1 MAVSSEAAISL
12 PQGRMSP
19 TTMDWRPIGRVLS
32 DSDVMNTKA
41 NRNSFQALVK
51 ANSATERMAGAASG
65 SVISRFDQLPQPVRE
80 QLGETGELS
89 VDIFQAPVLVQSW
102 FVLDRIRALA
112 EANGGTMA
120 DVFKLVQYFTDLRD
134 YPLYNRVRRL
144 FYPGEPPVST
154 VVEVS
159 GMLPS
164 REVRIE
170 VEATAFI
177 PQRR

>member
-1 MAVSSEAAISL
+1 MSTGQPLARYAAMKRIGDMVYMSGVIAVD
-12 PQGRMSP
+12 PGTR
-19 TTMDWRPIGRVLS
+19 
-32 DSDVMNTKA
+32 
-41 NRNSFQALVK
+41 
-51 ANSATERMAGAASG
+51 
-65 SVISRFDQLPQPVRE
+65 SVVQTFEQLPAEVRQ
-80 QLGETGELS
+80 QLGETGEMS

-102 FVLDRIRALA
+102 FVLNRIRELA
-112 EANGGTMA
+112 EQAGGGMG

-170 VEATAFI
+170 VEGTAFI
-177 PQRR
+177 PQKR

>member
-1 MAVSSEAAISL
+1 MVYMSGVIAVD
-12 PQGRMSP
+12 P
-19 TTMDWRPIGRVLS
+19 
-32 DSDVMNTKA
+32 
-41 NRNSFQALVK
+41 
-51 ANSATERMAGAASG
+51 ASRR
-65 SVISRFDQLPQPVRE
+65 VISSFDQLPAEVRE
-80 QLGETGELS
+80 QLGETGEMS
-89 VDIFQAPVLVQSW
+89 VDVFQAPILVQTW
-102 FVLDRIRALA
+102 FVFDRIRQLA
-112 EANGGTMA
+112 EAEGGSMG

-164 REVRIE
+164 REVIVE

-177 PQRR
+177 PRKT

>member
-1 MAVSSEAAISL
+1 MSTGQPLARYAAMKRIGDMVYMSGVIAVDPATRTVV
-12 PQGRMSP
+12 Q
-19 TTMDWRPIGRVLS
+19 
-32 DSDVMNTKA
+32 
-41 NRNSFQALVK
+41 SF
-51 ANSATERMAGAASG
+51 E
-65 SVISRFDQLPQPVRE
+65 QLPADVRQ
-80 QLGETGELS
+80 QLGETGEMS

-102 FVLDRIRALA
+102 FVLNRIRELA
-112 EANGGTMA
+112 EQAGGGMS

-177 PQRR
+177 PQKR

>member
-1 MAVSSEAAISL
+1 MAPSAPATPSPPATIGQPLARYLAAKRI
-12 PQGRMSP
+12 GDMVYMSGVIAVDP
-19 TTMDWRPIGRVLS
+19 
-32 DSDVMNTKA
+32 
-41 NRNSFQALVK
+41 
-51 ANSATERMAGAASG
+51 ASRA
-65 SVISRFDQLPQPVRE
+65 VVQRFEQLPADVR
-80 QLGETGELS
+80 QSLGETGEMS

-102 FVLDRIRALA
+102 FVLDRIRQIA
-112 EANGGTMA
+112 EEHGGTMA

-154 VVEVS
+154 IVEVS

-170 VEATAFI
+170 VEATAHI
-177 PQRR
+177 PLRR

>member
-1 MAVSSEAAISL
+1 MSTGQPLARYAAAKRIGDMVYMSGVIAVD
-12 PQGRMSP
+12 P
-19 TTMDWRPIGRVLS
+19 TTRQV
-32 DSDVMNTKA
+32 VQ
-41 NRNSFQALVK
+41 SF
-51 ANSATERMAGAASG
+51 E
-65 SVISRFDQLPQPVRE
+65 QLPADVRAA
-80 QLGETGELS
+80 LGETGEMS
-89 VDIFQAPVLVQSW
+89 VDVYQAPVLVQSW
-102 FVLDRIRALA
+102 FVLNRIRELA
-112 EANGGTMA
+112 VEHGGGMA

-177 PQRR
+177 PLQR